1 MQLFTSFI
9 VTLLSN
15 NGMSFLLTSMVSN
28 TLCTAITTGIVIRS
42 MEWQTFP
49 LPNLNVVSLRSRL
62 ILFNSS
68 EIKDLK

>member
-1 MQLFTSFI
+1 MQVFASFI

-15 NGMSFLLTSMVSN
+15 NGMSFLLTSIISN
-28 TLCTAITTGIVIRS
+28 TYTAITTGIVIRS

-62 ILFNSS
+62 ILFSSS